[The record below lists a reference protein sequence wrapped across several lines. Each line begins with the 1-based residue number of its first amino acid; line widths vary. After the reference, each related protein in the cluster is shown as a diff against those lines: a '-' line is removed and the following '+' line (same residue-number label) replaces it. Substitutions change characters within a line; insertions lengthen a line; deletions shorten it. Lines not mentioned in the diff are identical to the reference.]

1 MRYVNNLSFPFVVF
15 KLLRNVYFHIVYCWL
30 LNRNFNRR
38 FLYLNQN
45 QNAYHRIFKTPIY
58 LALQ

>member
-1 MRYVNNLSFPFVVF
+1 MRYVNNLGFPFVVF

-45 QNAYHRIFKTPIY
+45 QKSKCLP
-58 LALQ
+58 